1 MSRYQISPPARQDLI
16 DIRDFIA
23 KDNRATARKVLA
35 RIRAACRMLAQR
47 PEVGHLRTD
56 LASEP
61 LRFWPA
67 YSYLIIYRPNS
78 KPIEIV
84 RVLHGARDVSAIL

>member
-16 DIRDFIA
+16 DIRTFIA
-23 KDNRATARKVLA
+23 KDNRTVAKKVLA
-35 RIRAACRMLAQR
+35 RIRAACRMLAKR
-47 PEVGHLRTD
+47 PQAGHLRAD
-56 LASEP
+56 LAPEP
-61 LRFWPA
+61 LRFWPV

-84 RVLHGARDVSAIL
+84 RVLHGARDISAIL